1 MSCNIFLKNLFFQ
14 IEIEQ
19 GLSSFVLMNPL
30 LYSHLK
36 HHIVVI
42 NFNPLGDPGDG
53 EELLVLVKLDA
64 GHDGAVVE
72 HVRGVGQG
80 GQGTDTVIP

>member
-1 MSCNIFLKNLFFQ
+1 MTGFVKLSCRAFL
-14 IEIEQ
+14 
-19 GLSSFVLMNPL
+19 NP

-36 HHIVVI
+36 HNVVVV
-42 NFNPLGDPGDG
+42 NFNPLGYPGDG
-53 EELLVLVKLDA
+53 EELLVLVELDA

-80 GQGTDTVIP
+80 GQGTDTVIPEHH